1 MSNNRGQPKTFTE
14 EEFKNFV
21 FEYMDFIYDKQENSL
36 KDTPTFYGFYRFVRE
51 QKECSYHTIRR
62 CFDEYWADIKKEFED
77 IRADLLSRGASIG
90 IYNPTMT
97 IFALKNWCHWKDKAD
112 DEKTV
117 DNAFNEGMQN
127 LADLINNPA
136 PNRNIAD
143 FEGEDDD

>member
-1 MSNNRGQPKTFTE
+1 MSNKRGQPKTFTKQ
-14 EEFKNFV
+14 EFKDFV

-77 IRADLLSRGASIG
+77 IRADLLSRGAIIG

-97 IFALKNWCHWKDKAD
+97 IFALKNWCKWADKPENENEEKQEMQTELLKAIKKAVT
-112 DEKTV
+112 DE
-117 DNAFNEGMQN
+117 D
-127 LADLINNPA
+127 
-136 PNRNIAD
+136 
-143 FEGEDDD
+143 

>member
-1 MSNNRGQPKTFTE
+1 MSNKRGQPKTFTKQ
-14 EEFKNFV
+14 EFKDFV

-51 QKECSYHTIRR
+51 KKECSYHTIRR

-97 IFALKNWCHWKDKAD
+97 IFALKNWCNWADKPENENEEKQEMQTELLKAIKKAVT
-112 DEKTV
+112 DE
-117 DNAFNEGMQN
+117 D
-127 LADLINNPA
+127 
-136 PNRNIAD
+136 
-143 FEGEDDD
+143 

>member
-97 IFALKNWCHWKDKAD
+97 IFALKNWCHLKDKAD

-117 DNAFNEGMQN
+117 DNAFNDGMQN

-143 FEGEDDD
+143 FEGDDDD

>member
-1 MSNNRGQPKTFTE
+1 MSNKRGQPKTFTE
-14 EEFKNFV
+14 QEFKDFV

-112 DEKTV
+112 DEKNV

-143 FEGEDDD
+143 FEGDDDD

>member
-1 MSNNRGQPKTFTE
+1 MSNERGKPKTFTKQE
-14 EEFKNFV
+14 LKDFV

-51 QKECSYHTIRR
+51 KKECSYHTIRR

-97 IFALKNWCHWKDKAD
+97 IFALKNWCNWADKPENENEEKQEMQTELLKAIKKAVT
-112 DEKTV
+112 DE
-117 DNAFNEGMQN
+117 D
-127 LADLINNPA
+127 
-136 PNRNIAD
+136 
-143 FEGEDDD
+143 

>member
-97 IFALKNWCHWKDKAD
+97 IFALKNWCNWKDKA
-112 DEKTV
+112 EVENTV
-117 DNAFNEGMQN
+117 NVE
-127 LADLINNPA
+127 DLTPLS
-136 PNRNIAD
+136 
-143 FEGEDDD
+143 ELLK